1 MERQLMETDIVV
13 AGFGPAAAGF
23 LLTLAPELSK
33 VKEDGTP
40 LYESRVMPGM
50 PLQVMCYERAD
61 DTGFGVSG
69 IVTRAEAMRATFPGV
84 DLAAEIPNAANVS
97 QEKTTYLFD
106 HLGCSK
112 RSLGTRLIDGC
123 FRMGKVIM
131 KGGEW
136 QARELPITPPFMDK
150 RGGLVLNMGS
160 LMGWAACKVMES
172 GTAQIWPGSPV
183 AGPIFDGE
191 RVVGVRMADQGVEK
205 DGAQTDAYMPGM
217 DVKARLTVVA
227 DGPVGAVG
235 RALDERFGLPK
246 GHARND
252 WGVGMKAVVQLPD
265 SCKLEPGTI
274 IHTLGFPEPEIFGF
288 FYVHPNR
295 TASMGIFV
303 APWQDT
309 PVRTTYRY
317 LQHWMQHPYM
327 WRHIEGGTLVSWGAK
342 SIQESGTEGEPF
354 LCGDG
359 FARIG
364 EGSGTTDCLA
374 NAGVDEAWASGAMLA
389 RNVLKLLAEGR
400 DFTKANLEGTYL
412 AERRSSALDRRLKKA
427 THARAGFNRS
437 FFWGMAGEGLCGLTG
452 GILNLGKV
460 FKSVPPANRIPELSE
475 AVKGRKCDMDALAK
489 GVAEAKKAR
498 KPLHDA
504 VMDACGWPEIPF
516 DGKLLVTHQDAL
528 LIGGKVQAAPG
539 FADHVRFADAGL
551 CRACTKQTCIEIC
564 SAQALMPADEEG
576 NPPKFD
582 REKCVHCGACIW
594 NCAKLQPGTEKS
606 NVVFSAGSGGL
617 HSNEN

>member
-1 MERQLMETDIVV
+1 
-13 AGFGPAAAGF
+13 
-23 LLTLAPELSK
+23 
-33 VKEDGTP
+33 
-40 LYESRVMPGM
+40 
-50 PLQVMCYERAD
+50 
-61 DTGFGVSG
+61 
-69 IVTRAEAMRATFPGV
+69 
-84 DLAAEIPNAANVS
+84 
-97 QEKTTYLFD
+97 
-106 HLGCSK
+106 
-112 RSLGTRLIDGC
+112 
-123 FRMGKVIM
+123 
-131 KGGEW
+131 
-136 QARELPITPPFMDK
+136 
-150 RGGLVLNMGS
+150 
-160 LMGWAACKVMES
+160 
-172 GTAQIWPGSPV
+172 
-183 AGPIFDGE
+183 
-191 RVVGVRMADQGVEK
+191 
-205 DGAQTDAYMPGM
+205 
-217 DVKARLTVVA
+217 
-227 DGPVGAVG
+227 
-235 RALDERFGLPK
+235 
-246 GHARND
+246 
-252 WGVGMKAVVQLPD
+252 
-265 SCKLEPGTI
+265 
-274 IHTLGFPEPEIFGF
+274 
-288 FYVHPNR
+288 
-295 TASMGIFV
+295 MGIFV

-317 LQHWMQHPYM
+317 LQHWMQHPYI

-427 THARAGFNRS
+427 THARAGFNKS

-452 GILNLGKV
+452 GIFNLGKV

>member
-136 QARELPITPPFMDK
+136 HARELPITPPFMDK

-317 LQHWMQHPYM
+317 LQHWMQHPYI

-359 FARIG
+359 FVRIG

-389 RNVLKLLAEGR
+389 RNVLRLLAEGR

>member
-1 MERQLMETDIVV
+1 MELQLMETDIVV

-97 QEKTTYLFD
+97 QEKTAYLFD

-183 AGPIFDGE
+183 AGPIFDGG

-246 GHARND
+246 GNARND

-317 LQHWMQHPYM
+317 LQHWMQHPYI

-427 THARAGFNRS
+427 THARAGFNKS

-489 GVAEAKKAR
+489 GIAEAKKAR

>member
-1 MERQLMETDIVV
+1 METDIVV

-317 LQHWMQHPYM
+317 LQHWMQHPYI

-400 DFTKANLEGTYL
+400 DFTKANLDGTYL

>member
-317 LQHWMQHPYM
+317 LQHWMQHPYI

>member
-136 QARELPITPPFMDK
+136 HARELPITPPFMDK

-317 LQHWMQHPYM
+317 LQHWMQHPYI

-389 RNVLKLLAEGR
+389 RNVLKLLADGR

>member
-97 QEKTTYLFD
+97 QEKTAYLFD

-317 LQHWMQHPYM
+317 LQHWMQHPYI

>member
-1 MERQLMETDIVV
+1 METDIVV

-295 TASMGIFV
+295 MASMGIFV

-317 LQHWMQHPYM
+317 LQHWMQHPYI

-427 THARAGFNRS
+427 THARAGFNKS

-452 GILNLGKV
+452 GILNLGKI

>member
-136 QARELPITPPFMDK
+136 HARELPITPPFMDK

-317 LQHWMQHPYM
+317 LQHWMQHPYI

-475 AVKGRKCDMDALAK
+475 AVKGRKCDMDALTK

>member
-136 QARELPITPPFMDK
+136 HARELPITPPFMDK

-191 RVVGVRMADQGVEK
+191 RVVGVRMADQGVER

-317 LQHWMQHPYM
+317 LQHWMQHPYI

>member
-295 TASMGIFV
+295 TASTGIFV

-317 LQHWMQHPYM
+317 LQHWMQHPYI

>member
-1 MERQLMETDIVV
+1 METDIVV

-97 QEKTTYLFD
+97 QEKTAYLFD

-136 QARELPITPPFMDK
+136 HARELPITPPFMDK

-191 RVVGVRMADQGVEK
+191 RVVGVRMADQGVER

-317 LQHWMQHPYM
+317 LQHWMQHPYI

>member
-317 LQHWMQHPYM
+317 LQHWMQHPYI

-342 SIQESGTEGEPF
+342 SIHESGTEGEPF

-452 GILNLGKV
+452 GILNLGKI